1 MARVAEGAAE
11 KGGGE
16 AESGG
21 ERHEGVRVRDRDSG
35 VAKGCHAQRVLR
47 ICRGRKKRDFKKK
60 LKP

>member
-1 MARVAEGAAE
+1 MARVAEGTAE

-47 ICRGRKKRDFKKK
+47 IW
-60 LKP
+60 